1 MEEEPNAFVRFV
13 KAMIYTLDGPVTL
26 FREKIVEPNQKKY
39 PWYHQKFR
47 RVPSI
52 EECHERDIGCYYEAN
67 SQFHR
72 DMLVEQEIVAIL
84 RRRYEDCCWTN
95 FEEKTICADLLK
107 TFNEVSTAYFIKY
120 GDLGAKINVLDAFMK
135 QKHRMLWE
143 RRNGPVGSGEKE
155 NFTVA

>member
-1 MEEEPNAFVRFV
+1 MDEEPNAFVRFV
-13 KAMIYTLDGPVTL
+13 KAMIYTLDAPVIF

-47 RVPSI
+47 RVPTI
-52 EECHERDIGCYYEAN
+52 DECHERDTACYFEAN
-67 SQFHR
+67 AQFTR
-72 DMLVEQEIVAIL
+72 DMYVEQEIVSIL

-95 FEEKTICADLLK
+95 IEEKAICADLLK

-143 RRNGPVGSGEKE
+143 RRNGPVGSGAKD